1 MIEPNDFTIIRLVP
15 LEVLNEMLSASY
27 RQKWN
32 GEYCFSYHS
41 HQDYE
46 IYFFHGGECR
56 YLIHNQI
63 YDLEPGDIIVMD
75 GLTLHKPHVNPT
87 REYVRSVIQFS
98 PVWIKGLLRE
108 MGSMYLLDTFQTL
121 HNCLIRTNENE
132 ESKELERVFG
142 RLAALKK
149 TAKKPTLQ
157 DETEMKILLLHALNI
172 VHRLGQMNSIEIP
185 DQKEDKTLHAENIAL
200 YLQQHYMGRVTL
212 QSVADNLNLS
222 RSYVSKV
229 FKMMTGYTVMEFVM
243 ECRLTQA
250 KYLLEMEPL
259 KPMKDVGYE
268 SGFESPT
275 HFSRYFREK
284 VGVTAKEYRKL
295 RLNHQ

>member
-1 MIEPNDFTIIRLVP
+1 M
-15 LEVLNEMLSASY
+15 EVFKKMLSANY
-27 RQKWN
+27 RNKWN
-32 GEYCFSYHS
+32 GEHSFSYHS

-75 GLTLHKPHVNPT
+75 GLTLHKPNVKPKG
-87 REYVRSVIQFS
+87 EYVRSVIQFS
-98 PVWIKGLLRE
+98 PVWIKGLLKE
-108 MGSMYLLDTFQTL
+108 MGSMYLLETFQTL

-132 ESKELERVFG
+132 ESKELERVFN
-142 RLAALKK
+142 RLANLNN
-149 TAKKPTLQ
+149 TDKPTLH
-157 DETEMKILLLHALNI
+157 DETEMKILLLHALSI
-172 VHRLGQMNSIEIP
+172 VYRLGQMNSIEIP
-185 DQKEDKTLHAENIAL
+185 DQKEDKTLHAENIAN
-200 YLQQHYMGRVTL
+200 YLQQHFMKRVTL
-212 QSVADNLNLS
+212 NSVAEELNLS
-222 RSYVSKV
+222 RSYVAKV

-259 KPMKDVGYE
+259 KPLKDVAFE

-284 VGVTAKEYRKL
+284 VGRTAKEYRKM

>member
-1 MIEPNDFTIIRLVP
+1 
-15 LEVLNEMLSASY
+15 MLSASY
-27 RQKWN
+27 RNKWN
-32 GEYCFSYHS
+32 GEHPFNYHS

-75 GLTLHKPHVNPT
+75 GLTLHKPNVKPT

-98 PVWIKGLLRE
+98 PVWIKNLLME
-108 MGSMYLLDTFQTL
+108 MGSMYLLETFQTL

-132 ESKELERVFG
+132 ESKELERVFN
-142 RLAALKK
+142 RLANLYR
-149 TAKKPTLQ
+149 TAGKPTLH
-157 DETEMKILLLHALNI
+157 DETEMKILLLHALTI
-172 VHRLGQMNSIEIP
+172 VHRLGRMSSIEIP
-185 DQKEDKTLHAENIAL
+185 NQKEDKTLHAENIAN
-200 YLQQHYMGRVTL
+200 YLQQHFMKKITL
-212 QSVADNLNLS
+212 QSVADELNLS
-222 RSYVSKV
+222 RSYVAKV
-229 FKMMTGYTVMEFVM
+229 FKTMTGYTIMEFVM

-259 KPMKDVGYE
+259 KPLKDVAYE

-284 VGVTAKEYRKL
+284 AGITAKEYRNM
-295 RLNHQ
+295 RLNPQ

>member
-1 MIEPNDFTIIRLVP
+1 
-15 LEVLNEMLSASY
+15 MLSANY
-27 RQKWN
+27 RNKWN
-32 GEYCFSYHS
+32 GEYPFTYHS

-75 GLTLHKPHVNPT
+75 GLTLHKPNVKPT
-87 REYVRSVIQFS
+87 KEYVRSVIQFS
-98 PVWIKGLLRE
+98 PVWIKGLLLE
-108 MGSMYLLDTFQTL
+108 MGSMYLLETFQTL

-132 ESKELERVFG
+132 ESKELERVFC
-142 RLAALKK
+142 RLAKLQKAI
-149 TAKKPTLQ
+149 KKPTLQ
-157 DETEMKILLLHALNI
+157 DETEMKILLLHALTI
-172 VHRLGQMNSIEIP
+172 VYRLGQMNSIKIL
-185 DQKEDKTLHAENIAL
+185 DQKEEKTIHAENIAN
-200 YLQQHYMGRVTL
+200 YLQEHYMEKLTL
-212 QSVADNLNLS
+212 QSIADKLNLS
-222 RSYVSKV
+222 RSYVAKV

-259 KPMKDVGYE
+259 KPLKDVAYE

-275 HFSRYFREK
+275 HFSRYFREQ
-284 VGVTAKEYRKL
+284 VGVTAKEYRKM
-295 RLNHQ
+295 RLNLQ